1 MWRRFL
7 LHGIA
12 RFVAAPILRLSLGR
26 WPEKAE
32 TRQFAYGFTSGERV
46 LPPIFRG
53 LAEVP
58 AAKER
63 VGQLAVLNLVREGV
77 LRRPA
82 DYGPYRIAI
91 PSQAGNPLS
100 YWRGQPFS
108 FLHFER
114 TAGTSVA
121 NMLTE
126 LFHPLQ
132 IHDDPERGTAPHV
145 LSAFAPQRSTQFQ
158 KHAFVWGHYDLP
170 ALQRLDPD
178 RAVITVLREPRAR
191 ILSLYHFWKSVDP
204 ALVAS
209 GAVGFNVAAAHQHDL
224 LSYLRAEDPLIR
236 NYVDNVYTR
245 RLTGTYAIDGDGDR
259 LVHSPEQVTQ
269 DALHALDQLAY
280 VGVAEQISRDLASL
294 SRVMQTSLPGPLSR
308 SNTADRN
315 HTGRSPGYIKIAR
328 EEVTPQVDAEL
339 DRLTRLDTIVYRHA
353 VARLAARS

>member
-1 MWRRFL
+1 M
-7 LHGIA
+7 A
-12 RFVAAPILRLSLGR
+12 RSLAAPVLRLSLGR

-32 TRQFAYGFTSGERV
+32 IRRFAHGFTSGERV
-46 LPPIFRG
+46 LPPILRG

-145 LSAFAPQRSTQFQ
+145 LSAFVPARNMQIQ

-170 ALQRLDPD
+170 ALRRLDPD

-224 LSYLRAEDPLIR
+224 LSYLRAEDPLIC
-236 NYVDNVYTR
+236 NYIDNVYTR
-245 RLTGTYAIDGDGDR
+245 RLTGAYATDGDSDR
-259 LVHSPEQVTQ
+259 LARSPEQMTK
-269 DALHALDQLAY
+269 DALHALDQLAF

-294 SRVMQTSLPGPLSR
+294 GGVIGTSLPGPLSR
-308 SNTADRN
+308 SNTADCN
-315 HTGRSPGYIKIAR
+315 HTGSSPGYVKIAR
-328 EEVTPQVDAEL
+328 DDVTPQIDAEL
-339 DRLTRLDTIVYRHA
+339 NRLTRLDTVVYRHA
-353 VARLAARS
+353 IAKLATKSC